1 MKKVIIDASFV
12 LRALLTPESNIA
24 EVFRNIFKEQKI
36 QKIKIYST
44 SFLSY
49 EVANGLRF
57 SVKNQ
62 KIAEEIFSKF
72 NQLEVDCFDLNGQ
85 QIKTILSMSYNFG
98 ATVYDTSYHFL
109 AKLLEGDFY
118 TCDKEYF
125 LKAEKEGNIFL
136 VEYLW

>member
-1 MKKVIIDASFV
+1 MKKVIIDTSFV
-12 LRALLTPESNIA
+12 LRALLDTKSNIA
-24 EVFRNIFKEQKI
+24 EIFRNIFKEQKV
-36 QKIKIYST
+36 QKVKIYST

-57 SVKNQ
+57 SLKDQ
-62 KIAEEIFSKF
+62 KLAEEIFSKF
-72 NQLEVDCFDLNGQ
+72 NQLEIKYFNLNSR
-85 QIKTILSMSYNFG
+85 QIQTILSKSYNFG
-98 ATVYDTSYHFL
+98 TTVYDTSYHIL

-136 VEYLW
+136 VK